1 LNKDGQNQD
10 QDGNMDEMGSTEIIR
25 VSA

>member
-10 QDGNMDEMGSTEIIR
+10 QDGNIDEMGSTEIIR